1 MKVDASKLKKS
12 SSELT
17 PECRLLIDQLTKCRC
32 KGDLSRFLETINV
45 WTYGK
50 CELYHWT
57 HILDR
62 FDKILEEGARQVDD
76 NEFMLYC
83 DLKFSQEDVRLLL
96 LVLNF
101 TTLLIEHSFS
111 RHLYNSV
118 EHLTQLLSS
127 QNMDIVLAVLNLL
140 YMFSKRSNFIPR
152 LSLEKKDMLL
162 TKLYNIAERWGDPN
176 YGLALI
182 DCCIRKPKLEFLYQ
196 LSIEYSDENGQVVLL
211 EIPDMVNTCKGL
223 PISEVVKAICGHMK
237 NPSEAVKMRIAHR
250 IRLVSGFKDQ
260 KLRLQFV
267 QARLQAISVLI
278 YSNALQDNVEKI
290 LYSGFG
296 EELCELIDKEDV
308 YLVEIRA
315 AVLRTL
321 TSMLHF
327 DRNPNVPRPGS
338 RLSKIIQYTGAER
351 QGGILPLLVRDCI
364 TSLTHE
370 GICEKY
376 PLVLATSL
384 FSLLYHLA
392 SYEAGGHALVKSGM
406 MKSLLQVINWPGVD
420 LEHITFVTRAVRVID
435 LITNIDISKFHQ
447 SNGLNIFI
455 DRMEKEINC
464 CRDALVNLEGKTDS
478 VDNIEQMTNDIFSE
492 QGNGDNA
499 QPETF
504 EDNTVCMRRS
514 ELQGGSRIDNRI
526 SSETFS
532 AQLSVNEL
540 DGKKLACVTQRAA
553 LLKSMLNFLKKSI
566 QDHAHFNG
574 MRNIM
579 ESSLPKSLQHIISNA
594 EYYGPSL
601 FLLAT
606 DVVTVYVFNEPSLL
620 SSLQETGLT
629 NVILRSLLQKEV
641 PATREILGS
650 LPNIFS
656 ALCLN
661 ERGLMEFMS
670 YDPFDKF
677 LRVLLSPDYLVAMRR
692 RRSSDPLGDTST
704 NLGNAMDDLMKH
716 HPYLRTDAIEA
727 IVRLL
732 HELVRFG
739 SDSKYICWRAHKDNS
754 SSVANTINPSNQQSA
769 NTDGTLEIRCNEN
782 DSSGEDDED
791 DDEMSSASQQQ
802 QRQNRA
808 TIEQQVQ
815 VRSNHEREAIPLI
828 DYILNVMKF
837 IDAIF
842 SNSSNGD
849 HCREFVV
856 HGGLQPLLRLLSL
869 ANLPIDSPVST
880 TAQAVANVCKSI
892 LNLAHETT
900 VIDIALEELSK
911 IIDNLKPLILNFNFP
926 GGSILLHELI
936 ACPKLDDG
944 FSTADYTP
952 LLHNMS
958 SVHGYVV
965 LLVHLCRNA
974 SSDMRVTL
982 LSRWGKNSGTG
993 LQLLQSLVR
1002 LYISLVW
1009 ESTILL
1015 SLCSDE
1021 MSESGLYEASLT
1033 EQTSDAE
1040 KEESTPKM
1048 EKLSSIK
1055 SKMKADDQ
1063 LRYIKS
1069 LLAASSRLGRALAE
1083 LFGTLVKLS
1092 VGTPQA
1098 RQRRSNDY
1106 SATSTNNKIPTADA
1120 KEIARVLS
1128 SILVN
1133 GFSHEDNVSKP
1144 APKLKLTFLICSVGF
1159 TGPMLFDDKR
1169 SCFHLM
1175 ISQFCEE
1182 NGLRAFFDMFYWAL
1196 SLDNNPNSFGFAHCL
1211 ELGNILQNAP
1221 SDTNEYPVGTGEFI
1235 DAWLQLLEKMVN
1247 PRGILDSPY
1256 TLSAKG
1262 AHNSETIDFEPIFY
1276 LIQMHQLAMHVVRRI
1291 WKRKPILNYGV
1302 SITETIMAIL
1312 KHIIKSYNMICSR
1325 YKSRIDEIQN
1335 ADKLLEQRKKS
1346 TKSSDEAYLNASHF
1360 KVLTD
1365 MGFGQQHVLDALR
1378 STRSLEQATEFL
1390 LNHPEAT
1397 TTETQTIE
1405 SISMPQSQSSGAD
1418 MDIDVDSAST
1428 SGSNSNRTNVT
1439 KVNSK
1444 YKQYGSFRDVGLL
1457 PSDIFNQFCN
1467 EVFERVFAFMEYLP
1481 ETVNTGTQLL
1491 SALYRQNNQQNKRE
1505 FMMNLVK
1512 GVTEC
1517 MDEIINIIRNEKV
1530 TNTSQLENIFF
1541 GEISTKLLI
1550 RLKVSTILLDENY
1563 SDIRREFCA
1572 IVSQEKSMHVMVNL
1586 LYETEALLK
1595 EQTLV
1600 GVKPQAPQWLQNFIE
1615 FIDAIDNVCIILQRR
1630 ENMRAVCSDKW
1641 RWYDVSTGKWNS
1653 YTESNNNLIK
1663 NAFALGEKSQAINIG
1678 RQRYTVNFNCM
1689 TQVSEASGS
1698 HRPVLPDL
1706 KISEAICSL
1715 KNGNANTKTESIL
1728 TRCIRSKNGG
1738 EGVIYKDELVC
1749 LRSLTNLSYCKKD
1762 SEPEK
1767 SVDHTNETDLQP
1779 TSVASLEEGQRKI
1792 KLKNTAKISS
1802 KKGPA
1807 GFSKH
1812 SKKIILHEELVGLS
1826 RENCTDIIACLVH
1839 LLRPELMVDFE
1850 TKLSIMKLCARLTKD
1865 YENAKAFV
1873 KNGGVSLLLKMR
1885 QTCGMMGF
1893 PTYAIVI
1900 IRHVLEAPSVL
1911 QEAIERIL
1919 VARSSATVPVGH
1931 RDLVYLFTQVSSAV
1945 ARHPTIFLTAAKQS
1959 LQADNAMSS
1968 NFPMDESRFLVKS
1981 QTHNKSID
1989 TFPSTFPKPNEE
2001 SSEETV
2007 KELLRAIVQ
2016 PCIHYGGVSTTE
2028 DQDDCMTK
2036 MQESP
2041 SVQLDKSQ
2049 LKPSSSKKCTDSVD
2063 INPCCCSWHIP
2074 STSHTHQKPILPRS
2088 TLLKILADAVRSYQ
2102 SLVPKIIV
2110 EYTYTPTDSPLIT
2123 KSQSCVSFILDNFLP
2138 ITKRQQDPE
2147 VSMMSRVL
2155 LSSLSDCASQPPVQ
2169 SKLVEE
2175 VHEAIVRTLTEP
2187 NYTEKHI
2194 RLQVLIGLIPIMIES
2209 PMLSNK
2215 VHLQRNNMY
2224 RILLRH
2230 GVMTDLAKL
2239 AQYKDLSNSNTLTT
2253 FHSTLRPME
2262 ILLRLTI
2269 TPGTLSSRRIFF
2281 GTPPNGGNAVVNR
2294 RLYPRL
2300 TSRTANDSSG
2310 SVGSEHVLRD
2320 IIRNVLSDRRQAFD
2334 FILNGEDI
2342 FLDSEDPTNSMATGH
2357 DETEDSDRESHL
2369 LTSTN
2374 LRPQINFDQLWDDLL
2389 QNGNVAFLGRSS
2401 DSNNGPSD
2409 GNRMDTRINRSDAN
2423 QVGNTEG
2430 GVSGGSDGASTSS
2443 ELVAAVVDNST
2454 SLLGEV
2460 STSESESDSNASTE
2474 NERNDEDEDEDDDE
2488 DGNEEDVEDH
2498 SETDADEETRQFIEV
2513 FDHIYEPE
2521 SSETASNDADD
2532 EASEV
2537 SGRSGEQAVNGS
2549 DADDETS
2556 EVSGRSGEQVVNVSN
2571 ILNVENRILN
2581 SLESREPRV
2590 GRQNDILLSEP
2601 VSRGSGQLSAGA
2613 PNNLVTPSFA
2623 ENNVTNREESS
2634 VRTNP
2639 SSVWVAPRLG
2649 SIRGD
2654 TNYTMNTELRSIS
2667 TTNQERNQTN
2677 TTVYVGSVN
2686 NVNQTTSIGGFIQ
2699 RRESTRRLI
2708 LLDQQYCTL
2717 MPSFNNPTEEGQL
2730 DIFNQDSLHW
2740 WLEEAKHLDLESQTD
2755 ACLYV
2760 AHLLIPFLIRS
2771 FKDAQRAK
2779 TTEQPVSTTTY
2790 NSPNRRSAIP
2800 VFIQQ
2805 STNSSSGPSNTSSAN
2820 ETTTERNEN
2829 TALSTDVPDIQDQH
2843 DQISNDDVGELEY
2856 SSEEENPTILVTN
2869 EDENIQDVE
2878 DDFEGRQDEGNA
2890 NLNPT
2895 VLSEDVNSAFDTQL
2909 GDEMPS
2915 ELDQQTSENMD
2926 NLVSQ
2931 ASELFSAIES
2941 VDISSDNIV
2950 LEDIEDVAVSNR
2962 EVDVPSIEEQSTDDP
2977 STATSSIAPPSAMNA
2992 EVRAALGDLQ
3002 VPEGVDPSFLAAL
3015 PAEMREEVIN
3025 EHLRMQRIRQRAQQN
3040 AIQVAHDSLIEVNP
3054 EFLAALPPNIQTEVL
3069 MQQRI
3074 EQQRQAASTA
3084 NPDDPVDTA
3093 AFFQNLPESLRQ
3105 AILTDME
3112 ESQIA
3117 SLPPDL
3123 AAEAQYLRRD
3133 WESRNGPNVD
3143 TPHVLRRFPSSLQNL
3158 TDDSRWHSNSIWYEA
3173 HGAQQAQHHQH
3184 TTIVHQHQQQIHGK
3198 PIALLFMEDDNNM
3211 LDPDCLATILLFLF
3225 TEDTKINYTRFH
3237 RVIRN
3242 LCYHASTRSWII
3254 NALISIIQKTS
3265 EEKAP
3270 DSELSIVKP
3279 HWLNLR
3285 VDAAFGYKSNVFIIN
3300 EIQQKSIDHNS
3311 ASSYNISINPQ
3322 AAQMVVKNCLD
3333 LLFVLARHFPR
3344 SFVPF
3349 KHDQKKKPE
3358 PATESNENCR
3368 NASGSSGISSG
3379 NITEADRDVPIIE
3392 SNMQRNCFSNV
3403 GKPAQKTSD
3412 IKLDE
3417 GPSTSKAAAIRGQK
3431 NSSTGAKSK
3440 HGKKISYNT
3449 NSKQFWDVL
3458 LKIDLHTPQ
3467 RLMNMQDFP
3476 LISYP
3481 RWEWEEPNQDFQSF
3495 NDTPFSKLLE
3505 MLPYKVICRSPQLTD
3520 MLVKLLASLSSELP
3534 KESDLEENKLSHKTF
3549 EVDESYN
3556 GIVTNVESKPK
3567 EESPTST
3574 EAKQY
3579 CVGYRVKNKLYSKNF
3594 SQLQLVTE
3602 VLTHQCGTVDG
3613 LDNISKLIV
3622 NLSQCSQ
3629 ASNAMFMEYLCSA
3642 VFGLAKEVRLA
3653 IQNLLDE
3660 IRSYK
3665 VHNKLEKDTKC
3676 DATHSKVVLE
3686 GVMQNRF
3693 TSENVIISAPS
3704 KFKPSCELQLP
3715 SIKKLLSPSS
3725 AQLYFLK
3732 TLKIFIQVRE
3742 IFYSEDS
3749 IVMDCTNKMPTLS
3762 QIISLQDLW
3771 NTLSECLIALEE
3783 SKDEYAVLVLQPTV
3797 EAFFLIHA
3805 TNKKNENKT
3814 GSNSESQGPILD
3826 AIDETNVNTRPAT
3839 LSVNSSDNSDTT
3851 EIQSESADPIRKWSM
3866 RANPPEVQQKLDKEN
3881 FLLFAEKH
3889 RTVLNQILRQ
3899 SPIHLSDG
3907 PFAVLVDHTRIL
3919 DFDVKRKYFQTELE
3933 RIDEGVRREENTV
3946 SVRRVTVFEDS
3957 FRVLY
3962 RLGPEEWKNRFY
3974 IVFEDEEGQDAGG
3987 LLREWYVII
3996 SREIFNPMY
4005 ALFCV
4010 SPGDR
4015 VTYMINPSSH
4025 ANPNHLSYFKF
4036 VGRVIAKAI
4045 HDNKLLECYF
4055 TRSFYK
4061 HILGKQVK
4069 YTDME
4074 SQDYEFY
4081 KGLDYLMKN
4090 DISTLG
4096 YELTFSTE
4104 IQEFGVTQVR
4114 DLIPNGRNIAVN
4126 EENKFD
4132 YVQLVCQLKMSG
4144 SIRQQLDAFLEGFY
4158 DIIPKHLI
4166 SIFNE
4171 QELELLI
4178 SGLPDIDIEDLRANT
4193 EYHKYTSKSLQIQ
4206 WFWRALRSFDQA
4218 DRAKFLQFVTG
4229 TSKVPL
4235 QGFGSL
4241 EGMNGIQRF
4250 QIHRDDRSTDRLP
4263 CAHTCFNQLDLPMY
4277 KSYEKLRSSLLKAI
4291 HECSEGFGF
4300 A

>member
-1 MKVDASKLKKS
+1 MKVDTSKLKKS

-17 PECRLLIDQLTKCRC
+17 TECRLLIDQLTKCRS
-32 KGDLSRFLETINV
+32 KSDLSRFLETINV

-83 DLKFSQEDVRLLL
+83 DLKFSPEDARLLL

-211 EIPDMVNTCKGL
+211 EIPDMVDTCKGL

-250 IRLVSGFKDQ
+250 IRLVSGFRDQ

-278 YSNALQDNVEKI
+278 YSNALQDNVERI

-464 CRDALVNLEGKTDS
+464 CRDSLASTENKGELKDNMEQITSDVTPDQVNA
-478 VDNIEQMTNDIFSE
+478 DITL
-492 QGNGDNA
+492 
-499 QPETF
+499 PETF
-504 EDNTVCMRRS
+504 EDSTAGLRS
-514 ELQGGSRIDNRI
+514 EMRVSRSFNRI
-526 SSETFS
+526 SHEKSE
-532 AQLSVNEL
+532 QE
-540 DGKKLACVTQRAA
+540 GKKLACVTQRAA

-579 ESSLPKSLQHIISNA
+579 ESSLPKSLQHIIANA

-629 NVILRSLLQKEV
+629 NVILRSLLQKDV

-661 ERGLMEFMS
+661 ERGLMEFMT

-677 LRVLLSPDYLVAMRR
+677 LKVLLSPDYLVAMRR

-732 HELVRFG
+732 HELARFG
-739 SDSKYICWRAHKDNS
+739 SDSNYICWRAHKDNS
-754 SSVANTINPSNQQSA
+754 NSVANTINSSSTHSS
-769 NTDGTLEIRCNEN
+769 NTDTSIELRCNEN

-802 QRQNRA
+802 QRQNRPS
-808 TIEQQVQ
+808 EQQVP

-849 HCREFVV
+849 HCREFVM
-856 HGGLQPLLRLLSL
+856 HGGLLPLLRLLSL
-869 ANLPIDSPVST
+869 PNLPIDSPVST

-892 LNLAHETT
+892 LNLAHDTS

-911 IIDNLKPLILNFNFP
+911 IMDNLKPLVLNFNFP

-936 ACPKLDDG
+936 GCPKLDDG

-974 SSDMRVTL
+974 SSDMRLTL
-982 LSRWGKNSGTG
+982 LSRWGANTDSG

-1021 MSESGLYEASLT
+1021 ITDTGLYEASFT
-1033 EQTSDAE
+1033 EQNLDSE
-1040 KEESTPKM
+1040 KEESSTPKI
-1048 EKLSSIK
+1048 EKWSFIK

-1069 LLAASSRLGRALAE
+1069 LLGASSRLGRALAE

-1106 SATSTNNKIPTADA
+1106 SANSTANKIPTADA

-1133 GFSHEDNVSKP
+1133 GFCHEDNASKP
-1144 APKLKLTFLICSVGF
+1144 PPKLKLTFLICSVGF

-1182 NGLRAFFDMFYWAL
+1182 NGLKAFFDMFYWAL
-1196 SLDNNPNSFGFAHCL
+1196 SLDNSSNTFRFENCL
-1211 ELGNILQNAP
+1211 ESENILKNDP

-1235 DAWLQLLEKMVN
+1235 DAWLQLLEKMIN
-1247 PRGILDSPY
+1247 PRGILDSLY
-1256 TLSAKG
+1256 TISAKSSSQS
-1262 AHNSETIDFEPIFY
+1262 SETIDFEPIFY
-1276 LIQMHQLAMHVVRRI
+1276 LIKMHQLAMHVIRRI
-1291 WKRKPILNYGV
+1291 WKRKPIPNYGV

-1312 KHIIKSYNMICSR
+1312 KHIIKSYNMICNR
-1325 YKSRIDEIQN
+1325 YKARLDEIQN
-1335 ADKLLEQRKKS
+1335 ADKLLEQRKKTS
-1346 TKSSDEAYLNASHF
+1346 KTSDEGYLNANHF

-1397 TTETQTIE
+1397 TTEAQTFE
-1405 SISMPQSQSSGAD
+1405 GFPTPQSQSTGNH
-1418 MDIDVDSAST
+1418 MDVDFDAAST
-1428 SGSNSNRTNVT
+1428 SASASDKTSE
-1439 KVNSK
+1439 SK
-1444 YKQYGSFRDVGLL
+1444 ETSKSKQCISFQDVQLL
-1457 PSDIFNQFCN
+1457 PNEVFVKFCN

-1481 ETVNTGTQLL
+1481 ETVNTGTELL
-1491 SALYRQNNQQNKRE
+1491 TALYRQNNTQNKRE

-1512 GVTEC
+1512 SVTDC
-1517 MDEIINIIRNEKV
+1517 MDQIINIIKSEKV
-1530 TNTSQLENIFF
+1530 TNTSQLENIFC

-1563 SDIRREFCA
+1563 SDIRKEFCT
-1572 IVSQEKSMHVMVNL
+1572 IVSQEKSMSVMVNL
-1586 LYETEALLK
+1586 LYETEALMK
-1595 EQTLV
+1595 DQTLI
-1600 GVKPQAPQWLQNFIE
+1600 GVKPQSPQWLQNFIE

-1653 YTESNNNLIK
+1653 YTETNNNLIK
-1663 NAFALGEKSQAINIG
+1663 NAFAMGEKSQVISIG
-1678 RQRYTVNFNCM
+1678 RQRYTVNLNCM

-1715 KNGNANTKTESIL
+1715 KNGNANSKTESIL
-1728 TRCIRSKNGG
+1728 TRTIRTKPGG
-1738 EGVIYKDELVC
+1738 DGVIYKDEIVC
-1749 LRSLTNLSYCKKD
+1749 LRSLANLAIGKKD
-1762 SEPEK
+1762 SESE
-1767 SVDHTNETDLQP
+1767 
-1779 TSVASLEEGQRKI
+1779 
-1792 KLKNTAKISS
+1792 KNTDISNES
-1802 KKGPA
+1802 ETPQTFTALSEERVSFGQKKTKVKNTTKFA
-1807 GFSKH
+1807 LKKH

-1826 RENCTDIIACLVH
+1826 RENCIDIIACLVH
-1839 LLRPELMVDFE
+1839 LLRPEFMVDFE
-1850 TKLSIMKLCARLTKD
+1850 TKLSIMKICARLTKD
-1865 YENAKAFV
+1865 YENAKAFF
-1873 KNGGVSLLLKMR
+1873 KNGGLTLLLKMR
-1885 QTCGMMGF
+1885 QNCSMMGF

-1900 IRHVLEAPSVL
+1900 IRHILEAPSVL
-1911 QEAIERIL
+1911 QESIERIL
-1919 VARSSATVPVGH
+1919 TMRSSPTVPVGH
-1931 RDLVYLFTQVSSAV
+1931 RDLVYLLTQVSSAV
-1945 ARHPTIFLTAAKQS
+1945 ARHPSIFLMAAKQS

-1968 NFPMDESRFLVKS
+1968 NFPVDDSRFLVKS
-1981 QTHNKSID
+1981 QMLNKTSD
-1989 TFPSTFPKPNEE
+1989 TIANSGALRNDDA
-2001 SSEETV
+2001 SVETV
-2007 KELLRAIVQ
+2007 KELLGAIVQ
-2016 PCIHYGGVSTTE
+2016 PCIHYGGVPPTDLKNDTMACTE
-2028 DQDDCMTK
+2028 DSTMY
-2036 MQESP
+2036 
-2041 SVQLDKSQ
+2041 QLDKSQ
-2049 LKPSSSKKCTDSVD
+2049 PRPSSTKKHTENVE

-2074 STSHTHQKPILPRS
+2074 STSHMHQKPILPRS
-2088 TLLKILADAVRSYQ
+2088 TLLKIIADAVRSYQ
-2102 SLVPKIIV
+2102 CFVPKIIM
-2110 EYTYTPTDSPLIT
+2110 EHIYTPVDSPLINKPQT
-2123 KSQSCVSFILDNFLP
+2123 CISFILDHFLP

-2147 VSMMSRVL
+2147 VSMMVRVL
-2155 LSSLSDCASQPPVQ
+2155 LSSLSDCVSQPSVQ

-2175 VHEAIVRTLTEP
+2175 LHEAIVRTLTEP
-2187 NYTEKHI
+2187 NYTEKHV
-2194 RLQVLIGLIPIMIES
+2194 RLQVLIGLIPLMIES
-2209 PMLSNK
+2209 PMISNK

-2224 RILLRH
+2224 RILLRQ
-2230 GVMTDLAKL
+2230 GIMTDLTKL
-2239 AQYKDLSNSNTLTT
+2239 AQYKDLSNSNTLATI
-2253 FHSTLRPME
+2253 HSTLRPME

-2281 GTPPNGGNAVVNR
+2281 GTPPNGNNAVVSR
-2294 RLYPRL
+2294 RYYPRL
-2300 TSRTANDSSG
+2300 TTRNANEGSG

-2342 FLDSEDPTNSMATGH
+2342 FLDSEDPINSTATGH
-2357 DETEDSDRESHL
+2357 DDSEDNEREPHL
-2369 LTSTN
+2369 LTSN
-2374 LRPQINFDQLWDDLL
+2374 SLRPQINFDQLWDDLL

-2409 GNRMDTRINRSDAN
+2409 SNRMDTRSNRSDGN
-2423 QVGNTEG
+2423 QVGNTENG
-2430 GVSGGSDGASTSS
+2430 GNGGSDGASTTS
-2443 ELVAAVVDNST
+2443 ELVAAVVDNAT
-2454 SLLGEV
+2454 SLLGDV

-2474 NERNDEDEDEDDDE
+2474 NDRNDEDEDEDDDE
-2488 DGNEEDVEDH
+2488 VGNEEDVEDQ

-2521 SSETASNDADD
+2521 SSETASNDGDD

-2537 SGRSGEQAVNGS
+2537 SGRSGEQVVNES

-2556 EVSGRSGEQVVNVSN
+2556 EVSGRSCEQVGNTISN
-2571 ILNVENRILN
+2571 ISTDNRII
-2581 SLESREPRV
+2581 SSQEGGESGEN
-2590 GRQNDILLSEP
+2590 QNNMLLLSEP
-2601 VSRGSGQLSAGA
+2601 VSRGSVQQSSNTAT
-2613 PNNLVTPSFA
+2613 NLAAPSFA
-2623 ENNVTNREESS
+2623 ENNVTNTEESS
-2634 VRTNP
+2634 IRTNP
-2639 SSVWVAPRLG
+2639 SSVWVAPRMI
-2649 SIRGD
+2649 STRGD
-2654 TNYTMNTELRSIS
+2654 LSYTSNNTDTGI
-2667 TTNQERNQTN
+2667 TPGNNQDRNQNSTA
-2677 TTVYVGSVN
+2677 VYGSPAI
-2686 NVNQTTSIGGFIQ
+2686 NQTTSISSFIQ

-2760 AHLLIPFLIRS
+2760 AHLLIPFLIRAFRDS
-2771 FKDAQRAK
+2771 QKAK
-2779 TTEQPVSTTTY
+2779 TAEQPASTNNY
-2790 NSPNRRSAIP
+2790 SSSSRRSAIP

-2805 STNSSSGPSNTSSAN
+2805 STNLNNGPVNNSSP
-2820 ETTTERNEN
+2820 TENIAQVNEN
-2829 TALSTDVPDIQDQH
+2829 IAVTDEIPDQQ
-2843 DQISNDDVGELEY
+2843 DQISSEDVREVEY
-2856 SSEEENPTILVTN
+2856 SSEEETPTILVTN
-2869 EDENIQDVE
+2869 EEETRQDVE
-2878 DDFEGRQDEGNA
+2878 DEFEDEQDESNS
-2890 NLNPT
+2890 NLNT
-2895 VLSEDVNSAFDTQL
+2895 TSLTEEEGNSAFDIQIA
-2909 GDEMPS
+2909 DNEMQTGLEQS
-2915 ELDQQTSENMD
+2915 TSEDMD
-2926 NLVSQ
+2926 NFVTQ
-2931 ASELFSAIES
+2931 AADLFSANES
-2941 VDISSDNIV
+2941 VDITADNIV
-2950 LEDIEDVAVSNR
+2950 LDDIEIVANSTPDQVALSNEEHQSDDVSN
-2962 EVDVPSIEEQSTDDP
+2962 I
-2977 STATSSIAPPSAMNA
+2977 TSDTTTPSAMNA

-3025 EHLRMQRIRQRAQQN
+3025 EHLRMQRLRQRAQQN

-3074 EQQRQAASTA
+3074 EQQRQAASA
-3084 NPDDPVDTA
+3084 GNPEDPVDTA

-3112 ESQIA
+3112 ESQIS

-3133 WESRNGPNVD
+3133 WESRNGSNVD

-3173 HGAQQAQHHQH
+3173 HGTQQSQHHQH
-3184 TTIVHQHQQQIHGK
+3184 TTIVHQHQHQMHGK
-3198 PIALLFMEDDNNM
+3198 PVALLLMEDDNNM
-3211 LDPDCLATILLFLF
+3211 LDPDCLATLLLFLF
-3225 TEDTKINYTRFH
+3225 TEDTKVNYTRFH
-3237 RVIRN
+3237 RVMRN
-3242 LCYHASTRSWII
+3242 LCYHAPTRTWII
-3254 NALISIIQKTS
+3254 NALMSIIQKTN
-3265 EEKAP
+3265 EEKP
-3270 DSELSIVKP
+3270 KDSDQSIIKP
-3279 HWLNLR
+3279 HWLKLR

-3300 EIQQKSIDHNS
+3300 DMTHKNS
-3311 ASSYNISINPQ
+3311 VSNSNTGYSISINPQ

-3349 KHDQKKKPE
+3349 KNDQRKKPDT
-3358 PATESNENCR
+3358 PTESNENVK
-3368 NASGSSGISSG
+3368 NSSDPNSINSANVTDTGK
-3379 NITEADRDVPIIE
+3379 EMPIMVE
-3392 SNMQRNCFSNV
+3392 NMQRTNLPASN
-3403 GKPAQKTSD
+3403 KSSQKCSYL
-3412 IKLDE
+3412 KLDE
-3417 GPSTSKAAAIRGQK
+3417 GPSTSKAAANRGQK
-3431 NSSTGAKSK
+3431 SSTVSTKNK
-3440 HGKKISYNT
+3440 HYNKKIAYNT
-3449 NSKQFWDVL
+3449 NGKQFWDVL

-3467 RLMNMQDFP
+3467 RQQHMQDFP
-3476 LISYP
+3476 ITSYP
-3481 RWEWEEPNQDFQSF
+3481 YWEWEELNTDFQSF

-3520 MLVKLLASLSSELP
+3520 MLVKLLASLSGELP
-3534 KESDLEENKLSHKTF
+3534 KENDLEESKLSNKASDI
-3549 EVDESYN
+3549 DENDHSN
-3556 GIVTNVESKPK
+3556 ITNSEIKQKEEPIANVETKSY
-3567 EESPTST
+3567 S
-3574 EAKQY
+3574 A
-3579 CVGYRVKNKLYSKNF
+3579 CYRVRSKLYSKNF
-3594 SQLQLVTE
+3594 AQLQLITE

-3613 LDNISKLIV
+3613 LENISKLIV
-3622 NLSQCSQ
+3622 NLSQCSH
-3629 ASNAMFMEYLCSA
+3629 ASNAIFLEYLSSA

-3665 VHNKLEKDTKC
+3665 VHNKIDNETKSS
-3676 DATHSKVVLE
+3676 TGSQNKFVLE
-3686 GVMQNRF
+3686 GVMQDRF
-3693 TSENVIISAPS
+3693 TSEHVIISAPS
-3704 KFKPSCELQLP
+3704 NFKPSCELQLP

-3742 IFYSEDS
+3742 IFYSEESLAADA
-3749 IVMDCTNKMPTLS
+3749 TNKKPTLS
-3762 QIISLQDLW
+3762 QIIFLQDLW
-3771 NTLSECLIALEE
+3771 NTLSECLVALEE

-3805 TNKKNENKT
+3805 TNKKNGNKT
-3814 GSNSESQGPILD
+3814 GSNIQDPGSTLD
-3826 AIDETNVNTRPAT
+3826 AIEETSVNTT
-3839 LSVNSSDNSDTT
+3839 ETDLSASNT
-3851 EIQSESADPIRKWSM
+3851 ENM
-3866 RANPPEVQQKLDKEN
+3866 
-3881 FLLFAEKH
+3881 
-3889 RTVLNQILRQ
+3889 
-3899 SPIHLSDG
+3899 
-3907 PFAVLVDHTRIL
+3907 
-3919 DFDVKRKYFQTELE
+3919 
-3933 RIDEGVRREENTV
+3933 
-3946 SVRRVTVFEDS
+3946 
-3957 FRVLY
+3957 
-3962 RLGPEEWKNRFY
+3962 
-3974 IVFEDEEGQDAGG
+3974 DEEGQDAGG

-4036 VGRVIAKAI
+4036 VGRVIAKAV

-4069 YTDME
+4069 HTDME

-4096 YELTFSTE
+4096 CELTFSTE

-4114 DLIPNGRNIAVN
+4114 DLIPNGRNIVVT
-4126 EENKFD
+4126 EENKFE

>member
-1 MKVDASKLKKS
+1 MKVDTSKLKKS

-17 PECRLLIDQLTKCRC
+17 PECRLLIDQLSKCRS
-32 KGDLSRFLETINV
+32 KVDLSRFLETINV

-83 DLKFSQEDVRLLL
+83 DLKFSKEDVRLLL

-250 IRLVSGFKDQ
+250 IRLVSGFKHQ

-278 YSNALQDNVEKI
+278 YSNALQDNVERI

-406 MKSLLQVINWPGVD
+406 MKSLLEVINWPGVD

-464 CRDALVNLEGKTDS
+464 CRDALANLERNDDS
-478 VDNIEQMTNDIFSE
+478 VDSMEQMTNDVVTE

-499 QPETF
+499 QAETF
-504 EDNTVCMRRS
+504 EDNAACMRRS
-514 ELQGGSRIDNRI
+514 ELQRGPKTYNRTTN
-526 SSETFS
+526 EKS
-532 AQLSVNEL
+532 ASQSSVNDQ

-677 LRVLLSPDYLVAMRR
+677 LRVLLSPDYLIAMRR

-739 SDSKYICWRAHKDNS
+739 SDSNYICWRAHKDNS
-754 SSVANTINPSNQQSA
+754 NSVANTFNPNTQQST
-769 NTDGTLEIRCNEN
+769 NTESTLEIRCNEN

-791 DDEMSSASQQQ
+791 DDEMSSASQQ
-802 QRQNRA
+802 RQNRA
-808 TIEQQVQ
+808 AIEQVQ
-815 VRSNHEREAIPLI
+815 VRSNQEREAIPLI

-849 HCREFVV
+849 HCREFVM

-869 ANLPIDSPVST
+869 PNLPIDSPVST

-926 GGSILLHELI
+926 GGSILLQELI

-944 FSTADYTP
+944 FSTAEYTP

-974 SSDMRVTL
+974 SSDMRLTL
-982 LSRWGKNSGTG
+982 LSRWGTNSGTG

-1021 MSESGLYEASLT
+1021 ISESGLYETPLT
-1033 EQTSDAE
+1033 EQAVDAE
-1040 KEESTPKM
+1040 IEDSTPKM

-1055 SKMKADDQ
+1055 SKIKADDQ

-1106 SATSTNNKIPTADA
+1106 SASNANKIPTADA

-1182 NGLRAFFDMFYWAL
+1182 NGLKAFFDMFYWAL
-1196 SLDNNPNSFGFAHCL
+1196 SLDNSPNTFGFDQCL
-1211 ELGNILQNAP
+1211 KLENILQNVA

-1262 AHNSETIDFEPIFY
+1262 GPTTESIDFEPIFY
-1276 LIQMHQLAMHVVRRI
+1276 LIHMHHLAMHVVRRI
-1291 WKRKPILNYGV
+1291 WKRKPIPNYGV

-1312 KHIIKSYNMICSR
+1312 KHIIKSHNTICSR
-1325 YKSRIDEIQN
+1325 YKARLDEIQN
-1335 ADKLLEQRKKS
+1335 AEKLVEQRKKS
-1346 TKSSDEAYLNASHF
+1346 TKSTDEAYLNANYF

-1397 TTETQTIE
+1397 NTDIQTNE
-1405 SISMPQSQSSGAD
+1405 STSVPQSQSPSND
-1418 MDIDVDSAST
+1418 MDVDVETAST
-1428 SGSNSNRTNVT
+1428 STSNSNRTSETN
-1439 KVNSK
+1439 VNSK
-1444 YKQYGSFRDVGLL
+1444 YKQCGIVHDVELL
-1457 PSDIFNQFCN
+1457 PIDIFNQFCN

-1481 ETVNTGTQLL
+1481 ESVNTGTELL
-1491 SALYRQNNQQNKRE
+1491 SVLYRQNNQQNKRE
-1505 FMMNLVK
+1505 FMMNLVR

-1517 MDEIINIIRNEKV
+1517 MDQIIDIIKAEKI
-1530 TNTSQLENIFF
+1530 TNPSQLENIFF
-1541 GEISTKLLI
+1541 GETSTKLLI

-1563 SDIRREFCA
+1563 SDIRKEFCA
-1572 IVSQEKSMHVMVNL
+1572 IVSQEKSMHTMVNL

-1595 EQTLV
+1595 EQTLI
-1600 GVKPQAPQWLQNFIE
+1600 GVKPQAPLWLQNFIE
-1615 FIDAIDNVCIILQRR
+1615 FVDAIDNVCIILQRR

-1663 NAFALGEKSQAINIG
+1663 NAFAMGEKSQVINIG

-1706 KISEAICSL
+1706 KISEALCL
-1715 KNGNANTKTESIL
+1715 LNHGRNGNTNTKTESIL
-1728 TRCIRSKNGG
+1728 TRSIRTKPGG
-1738 EGVIYKDELVC
+1738 EGIIFKDELVC
-1749 LRSLTNLSYCKKD
+1749 LRSLTSLSFGKKD
-1762 SEPEK
+1762 SEAEK
-1767 SVDHTNETDLQP
+1767 NVDVTNETDSQQVGAPL
-1779 TSVASLEEGQRKI
+1779 SEEGVPLGEKKI
-1792 KLKNTAKISS
+1792 KLKNTTKLSS
-1802 KKGPA
+1802 KKSLA

-1812 SKKIILHEELVGLS
+1812 SKKIILHEELVGLA
-1826 RENCTDIIACLVH
+1826 RENCIDIVACLVH
-1839 LLRPELMVDFE
+1839 LLRPELLVDFE

-1865 YENAKAFV
+1865 YENAKAFY
-1873 KNGGVSLLLKMR
+1873 KNGGISLLLKMR
-1885 QTCGMMGF
+1885 QTCGTMGF

-1919 VARSSATVPVGH
+1919 TARSSSTVPVGH

-1945 ARHPTIFLTAAKQS
+1945 ARHPTVFLMAAKQS

-1968 NFPMDESRFLVKS
+1968 NFPVDDSRFLVKA
-1981 QTHNKSID
+1981 QANKASD
-1989 TFPSTFPKPNEE
+1989 TASNTFSKTDDA
-2001 SSEETV
+2001 SEETV

-2016 PCIHYGGVSTTE
+2016 PCIHYGGVPVTA
-2028 DQDDCMTK
+2028 DIDDGLARME
-2036 MQESP
+2036 ESP
-2041 SVQLDKSQ
+2041 PEQLDKSQ
-2049 LKPSSSKKCTDSVD
+2049 LKASSSKKCTENVD

-2102 SLVPKIIV
+2102 CLVPKLIMD
-2110 EYTYTPTDSPLIT
+2110 YTYTPTDSPLIT
-2123 KSQSCVSFILDNFLP
+2123 KPQSCISFILDHFLP

-2155 LSSLSDCASQPPVQ
+2155 LSSLSDCVSQQTVQ

-2175 VHEAIVRTLTEP
+2175 VHEALVRTLTEP
-2187 NYTEKHI
+2187 NYTEEHV

-2215 VHLQRNNMY
+2215 MHLQRNNMY
-2224 RILLRH
+2224 RILLRQ

-2253 FHSTLRPME
+2253 IHATLRPME

-2281 GTPPNGGNAVVNR
+2281 GTPPNGSNAVVNR

-2300 TSRTANDSSG
+2300 TSRSTNESSG

-2342 FLDSEDPTNSMATGH
+2342 FLDSEDPSNSMATGN
-2357 DETEDSDRESHL
+2357 DETEENERESHL

-2401 DSNNGPSD
+2401 DSNNGPGD
-2409 GNRMDTRINRSDAN
+2409 GSRMETRNNRSDAN
-2423 QVGNTEG
+2423 QANAEG

-2474 NERNDEDEDEDDDE
+2474 NERNDEDEDDDDDE

-2537 SGRSGEQAVNGS
+2537 SGRSGEQVVNGS

-2556 EVSGRSGEQVVNVSN
+2556 EVNGRSRDQVVNAGSN
-2571 ILNVENRILN
+2571 INVENRN
-2581 SLESREPRV
+2581 VREERTED
-2590 GRQNDILLSEP
+2590 RNDILLLSEP
-2601 VSRGSGQLSAGA
+2601 VSRGGGQSSDNTA
-2613 PNNLVTPSFA
+2613 NNLVTSSFA
-2623 ENNVTNREESS
+2623 ESNVTNREESS

-2639 SSVWVAPRLG
+2639 SSVWVTPRLG
-2649 SIRGD
+2649 STRGD
-2654 TNYTMNTELRSIS
+2654 VNYATNIDSGNTS
-2667 TTNQERNQTN
+2667 TTNQERNQN
-2677 TTVYVGSVN
+2677 TTVYVGSAN
-2686 NVNQTTSIGGFIQ
+2686 NVSQTTSIGNFIQ

-2760 AHLLIPFLIRS
+2760 AHLLIPFLLRV
-2771 FKDAQRAK
+2771 FKEGQK
-2779 TTEQPVSTTTY
+2779 TKSTEQPVSTTTF

-2805 STNSSSGPSNTSSAN
+2805 STSSNSGSTNISTN
-2820 ETTTERNEN
+2820 ETTSERNESI
-2829 TALSTDVPDIQDQH
+2829 ALSEDTQDHQDQ
-2843 DQISNDDVGELEY
+2843 ILNDDVGELEF
-2856 SSEEENPTILVTN
+2856 SSEEENPAILVTN

-2878 DDFEGRQDEGNA
+2878 DDFDDGLDVDEGNA
-2890 NLNPT
+2890 DLNVGFMREEINPI
-2895 VLSEDVNSAFDTQL
+2895 QL
-2909 GDEMPS
+2909 GNDMRADIEEPPS
-2915 ELDQQTSENMD
+2915 GDMD
-2926 NLVSQ
+2926 NVVSQ

-2941 VDISSDNIV
+2941 VDISSNNIV
-2950 LEDIEDVAVSNR
+2950 LEDIEEGAATVSNR
-2962 EVDVPSIEEQSTDDP
+2962 ELDVPSVEEQPTGEALNPTTD
-2977 STATSSIAPPSAMNA
+2977 TTPPPVMNA

-3074 EQQRQAASTA
+3074 EQQRQAASAA

-3133 WESRNGPNVD
+3133 WESRNGPSVD

-3173 HGAQQAQHHQH
+3173 HGNQQSQHHQH

-3242 LCYHASTRSWII
+3242 LCYHAPTRTWII
-3254 NALISIIQKTS
+3254 QALISIIQKTNQ
-3265 EEKAP
+3265 EKAS
-3270 DSELSIVKP
+3270 DSERSIVKP
-3279 HWLNLR
+3279 HWLKLR

-3300 EIQQKSIDHNS
+3300 ETQHMNLDH
-3311 ASSYNISINPQ
+3311 SSPCNYNININPQ

-3349 KHDQKKKPE
+3349 KHDQKKRCDS
-3358 PATESNENCR
+3358 AMESSDSSR
-3368 NASGSSGISSG
+3368 NSPSGLSAVNFS
-3379 NITEADRDVPIIE
+3379 EVERDVAN
-3392 SNMQRNCFSNV
+3392 STSNV
-3403 GKPAQKTSD
+3403 SKVTQKSSD
-3412 IKLDE
+3412 FRLDE
-3417 GPSTSKAAAIRGQK
+3417 GPSTSKAAASRGQK
-3431 NSSTGAKSK
+3431 SSSTGAKSK
-3440 HGKKISYNT
+3440 NAKKISYNT
-3449 NSKQFWDVL
+3449 NSKEFWDVL

-3467 RLMNMQDFP
+3467 RLTNMQDFP
-3476 LISYP
+3476 LISHP
-3481 RWEWEEPNQDFQSF
+3481 RWEWEEQNQDFQTF
-3495 NDTPFSKLLE
+3495 NDTPLSKLLE

-3520 MLVKLLASLSSELP
+3520 MLVKLLASLSAELP
-3534 KESDLEENKLSHKTF
+3534 KESDLEESKLINKVSDA
-3549 EVDESYN
+3549 DESFN
-3556 GIVTNVESKPK
+3556 SNEVKLK
-3567 EESPTST
+3567 EESTISS
-3574 EAKQY
+3574 EANQY
-3579 CVGYRVKNKLYSKNF
+3579 NAGYRIKNKLYSKNF

-3622 NLSQCSQ
+3622 NLSQCSH
-3629 ASNAMFMEYLCSA
+3629 ASNAIFLEYLSSA

-3665 VHNKLEKDTKC
+3665 VHNKLDKDAKC
-3676 DATHSKVVLE
+3676 GTAPQNKVVLE
-3686 GVMQNRF
+3686 GVMQDRF

-3704 KFKPSCELQLP
+3704 NFKPSCELQLP

-3742 IFYSEDS
+3742 IFYAEDS
-3749 IVMDCTNKMPTLS
+3749 SVMESTNKKPTLS

-3771 NTLSECLIALEE
+3771 NTLSECLVALEE

-3805 TNKKNENKT
+3805 TKKNESKV
-3814 GSNSESQGPILD
+3814 GSNLESQTSTLD
-3826 AIDETNVNTRPAT
+3826 AIDETNTSPAILTESSGDNTNVNETAA
-3839 LSVNSSDNSDTT
+3839 
-3851 EIQSESADPIRKWSM
+3851 SESSENLRKSVF
-3866 RANPPEVQQKLDKEN
+3866 RANPLEVQQRLDKEN

-4114 DLIPNGRNIAVN
+4114 DLIPNGRNIAVT

-4263 CAHTCFNQLDLPMY
+4263 CAHTW
-4277 KSYEKLRSSLLKAI
+4277 
-4291 HECSEGFGF
+4291 
-4300 A
+4300 

>member
-1 MKVDASKLKKS
+1 MKVDTSKMKKS

-17 PECRLLIDQLTKCRC
+17 PECRLLIDQLTKCRS
-32 KGDLSRFLETINV
+32 KSDISRFLETITV

-83 DLKFSQEDVRLLL
+83 DLKFSKEDVRLLL

-152 LSLEKKDMLL
+152 LSLEKKEMLL

-211 EIPDMVNTCKGL
+211 EIPDMVKTCKGL
-223 PISEVVKAICGHMK
+223 PIPEVIKAICGHMK

-250 IRLVSGFKDQ
+250 IRLVSGFRDK

-278 YSNALQDNVEKI
+278 YSNALQDNVDRI

-296 EELCELIDKEDV
+296 EELCELIDKEDI

-338 RLSKIIQYTGAER
+338 RLAKIIQYTGAER

-364 TSLTHE
+364 ISLTNE

-447 SNGLNIFI
+447 CNGLNIFI

-464 CRDALVNLEGKTDS
+464 CRDALANLEIK
-478 VDNIEQMTNDIFSE
+478 VDFIDDVEQISND

-499 QPETF
+499 QPEVL
-504 EDNTVCMRRS
+504 EDNEAYVRRS
-514 ELQGGSRIDNRI
+514 ELQRGTRKYSRVSNEKSASQ
-526 SSETFS
+526 SSITE
-532 AQLSVNEL
+532 Q

-670 YDPFDKF
+670 YDPFDRF
-677 LRVLLSPDYLVAMRR
+677 LRVLLSPDYLIAMRR

-732 HELVRFG
+732 NDLVRFG
-739 SDSKYICWRAHKDNS
+739 SDSKYVCWRAHKDNS
-754 SSVANTINPSNQQSA
+754 TSIANTINPNNQHTP
-769 NTDGTLEIRCNEN
+769 NTENTLELRCNEN

-802 QRQNRA
+802 QHRQNR

-815 VRSNHEREAIPLI
+815 IRLNHEREAIPLI

-849 HCREFVV
+849 HCREFVM
-856 HGGLQPLLRLLSL
+856 HGGLQPLLSLLSL
-869 ANLPIDSPVST
+869 PNLPIDSPVST

-911 IIDNLKPLILNFNFP
+911 ITNKLQPLISNFNFP
-926 GGSILLHELI
+926 GESILLRELM

-974 SSDMRVTL
+974 SSEMRLTL
-982 LSRWGKNSGTG
+982 LSRWGNNSGSG
-993 LQLLQSLVR
+993 IQLLQSLVR

-1021 MSESGLYEASLT
+1021 INETGLYET
-1033 EQTSDAE
+1033 IGEQTAGAE
-1040 KEESTPKM
+1040 KDDSTIK
-1048 EKLSSIK
+1048 KLSSIK
-1055 SKMKADDQ
+1055 FKIKADDQ

-1098 RQRRSNDY
+1098 RQRRNNDY
-1106 SATSTNNKIPTADA
+1106 SSNAANSKIPTADA

-1133 GFSHEDNVSKP
+1133 GFSHENNATKP

-1182 NGLRAFFDMFYWAL
+1182 NGLGAFFDMFYWAL
-1196 SLDNNPNSFGFAHCL
+1196 SLDNSTNTFGFENCL
-1211 ELGNILQNAP
+1211 LLNNILQNTS
-1221 SDTNEYPVGTGEFI
+1221 SDANEYPAGTGEFI

-1256 TLSAKG
+1256 ALATKG
-1262 AHNSETIDFEPIFY
+1262 SHGSDTIDFEPIFY

-1291 WKRKPILNYGV
+1291 WKRKPIPNYGV

-1312 KHIIKSYNMICSR
+1312 KHIIKSYSMICNR
-1325 YKSRIDEIQN
+1325 YKTRLDEIQN
-1335 ADKLLEQRKKS
+1335 ADKLLEQRKK
-1346 TKSSDEAYLNASHF
+1346 TEKSSDEGFLNANHF

-1365 MGFGQQHVLDALR
+1365 MGFGSQHVMDALR
-1378 STRSLEQATEFL
+1378 NTRSLEQATEFL

-1397 TTETQTIE
+1397 TTEAQNTQ
-1405 SISMPQSQSSGAD
+1405 SISNQLNSQHAGND
-1418 MDIDVDSAST
+1418 MEIDIDSAST
-1428 SGSNSNRTNVT
+1428 SGLNRTSVT
-1439 KVNSK
+1439 RGNLK
-1444 YKQYGSFRDVGLL
+1444 YKQHGGFHNVQLL
-1457 PSDIFNQFCN
+1457 PNEIFNQFCN
-1467 EVFERVFAFMEYLP
+1467 DVFERVFAFMEYLP
-1481 ETVNTGTQLL
+1481 ETVNTGTELL

-1505 FMMNLVK
+1505 FIVNLVN

-1517 MDEIINIIRNEKV
+1517 MEQIINIIKNEKI
-1530 TNTSQLENIFF
+1530 TNSSELENIFF

-1563 SDIRREFCA
+1563 SDIRKEFCA
-1572 IVSQEKSMHVMVNL
+1572 IVSQEKSMHIIVNL
-1586 LYETEALLK
+1586 LYETEALLN
-1595 EQTLV
+1595 EQTLI
-1600 GVKPQAPQWLQNFIE
+1600 GVKPQSPQWLQNFIE
-1615 FIDAIDNVCIILQRR
+1615 FIDAIDNVCVILQRR

-1653 YTESNNNLIK
+1653 YTESNNNLLK
-1663 NAFALGEKSQAINIG
+1663 NAFAMGEKSQVINIG
-1678 RQRYTVNFNCM
+1678 RQRYTVNFNYM

-1698 HRPVLPDL
+1698 HRSVLPDL

-1715 KNGNANTKTESIL
+1715 KNGNTNTKTDSIL
-1728 TRCIRSKNGG
+1728 TRSVQSKPGG
-1738 EGVIYKDELVC
+1738 EGVIYKDELIC
-1749 LRSLTNLSYCKKD
+1749 LRSLTNLSQGKKD
-1762 SEPEK
+1762 CETEGNL
-1767 SVDHTNETDLQP
+1767 VQTNENDSQQTCTAQ
-1779 TSVASLEEGQRKI
+1779 LEEGTTFGQKKI
-1792 KLKNTAKISS
+1792 KIKNTSKSAP
-1802 KKGPA
+1802 KKGTS

-1812 SKKIILHEELVGLS
+1812 NKKIILHEELVGLS

-1839 LLRPELMVDFE
+1839 LLRPEFMVDFE
-1850 TKLSIMKLCARLTKD
+1850 TKISIMKLCARLTKD
-1865 YENAKAFV
+1865 YENAKAFY
-1873 KNGGVSLLLKMR
+1873 KNGGISLLLKMR
-1885 QTCGMMGF
+1885 QACGMMEF

-1911 QEAIERIL
+1911 QDSIERIL
-1919 VARSSATVPVGH
+1919 ITRSSPTVPVGH
-1931 RDLVYLFTQVSSAV
+1931 RDLVYFLTQVSSAV
-1945 ARHPTIFLTAAKQS
+1945 ARHPKIFLLAAKES
-1959 LQADNAMSS
+1959 LQADNALSS
-1968 NFPMDESRFLVKS
+1968 NFPIDESRFLIKS
-1981 QTHNKSID
+1981 QAQNKPGDLINNTILKID
-1989 TFPSTFPKPNEE
+1989 DA
-2001 SSEETV
+2001 SEETV
-2007 KELLRAIVQ
+2007 KDILRAIIQ
-2016 PCIHYGGVSTTE
+2016 PCIHYGGLSIDE
-2028 DQDDCMTK
+2028 YDGSIGK
-2036 MQESP
+2036 MGESSP
-2041 SVQLDKSQ
+2041 TQVDKTQPKS
-2049 LKPSSSKKCTDSVD
+2049 SSSKKYTEN
-2063 INPCCCSWHIP
+2063 IETNPCCCSWHIP

-2102 SLVPKIIV
+2102 CLVPKIIM
-2110 EYTYTPTDSPLIT
+2110 EYIYVPSDSSLIKKPQT
-2123 KSQSCVSFILDNFLP
+2123 CISFILDNFLP
-2138 ITKRQQDPE
+2138 ITNRQQDPE

-2155 LSSLSDCASQPPVQ
+2155 LSSLSDCVSQPIVQ

-2175 VHEAIVRTLTEP
+2175 LHEAIVRTLTEP
-2187 NYTEKHI
+2187 SYTEKHV

-2215 VHLQRNNMY
+2215 LHLQRNNMY
-2224 RILLRH
+2224 RILLKQ
-2230 GVMTDLAKL
+2230 GIMTDLAKL

-2253 FHSTLRPME
+2253 VHSTLRPME

-2269 TPGTLSSRRIFF
+2269 TPGTLSSRKIFF
-2281 GTPPNGGNAVVNR
+2281 GTPPNGNNSVVNR

-2300 TSRTANDSSG
+2300 TSRISNENAG
-2310 SVGSEHVLRD
+2310 PVGSEHVLRD

-2342 FLDSEDPTNSMATGH
+2342 FLDSEDPINSMATGN
-2357 DETEDSDRESHL
+2357 DDATENVRESQL
-2369 LTSTN
+2369 LASTN

-2389 QNGNVAFLGRSS
+2389 QNGHVAFLGRSS
-2401 DSNNGPSD
+2401 DSNNGPAD
-2409 GNRMDTRINRSDAN
+2409 GNRMDSRSNRSDGN
-2423 QVGNTEG
+2423 QVVNTENG
-2430 GVSGGSDGASTSS
+2430 ANGGSDGASTSS

-2474 NERNDEDEDEDDDE
+2474 NERNDEDEDDDEEE

-2537 SGRSGEQAVNGS
+2537 SGRSGEQVVNGS
-2549 DADDETS
+2549 DADDEVS
-2556 EVSGRSGEQVVNVSN
+2556 EVRGGICEQVNNGDNNLNAENTIVNSPV
-2571 ILNVENRILN
+2571 IREARVE
-2581 SLESREPRV
+2581 S
-2590 GRQNDILLSEP
+2590 QNDMLLLSEP
-2601 VSRGSGQLSAGA
+2601 VTRSNVQPSPNAVSNIVQESFAD
-2613 PNNLVTPSFA
+2613 NNL
-2623 ENNVTNREESS
+2623 TNTDESS

-2649 SIRGD
+2649 PTRTD
-2654 TNYTMNTELRSIS
+2654 LNFVVNTEMGNTS
-2667 TTNQERNQTN
+2667 TTNHERSQNNTN
-2677 TTVYVGSVN
+2677 TVYVGSTN
-2686 NVNQTTSIGGFIQ
+2686 NQTTTIGSLIQ

-2740 WLEEAKHLDLESQTD
+2740 WLEESKHLDLESQTD
-2755 ACLYV
+2755 TCLYV
-2760 AHLLIPFLIRS
+2760 AHLLIPFLIRA
-2771 FKDAQRAK
+2771 FKDNQK
-2779 TTEQPVSTTTY
+2779 TKSIDQPLSTTTY

-2805 STNSSSGPSNTSSAN
+2805 TTNSNSGSENTSSAN
-2820 ETTTERNEN
+2820 ENITERNEN
-2829 TALSTDVPDIQDQH
+2829 TAISTDILEQQG
-2843 DQISNDDVGELEY
+2843 QISNDDGGEVEY

-2869 EDENIQDVE
+2869 EEETLEDVE
-2878 DDFEGRQDEGNA
+2878 DDFEDEQDEN
-2890 NLNPT
+2890 NSNINPT
-2895 VLSEDVNSAFDTQL
+2895 NLREEINAAFDIPL
-2909 GDEMPS
+2909 GNEMH
-2915 ELDQQTSENMD
+2915 TSLEPTNTENID
-2926 NLVSQ
+2926 NLMTE
-2931 ASELFSAIES
+2931 ASELFTTNES
-2941 VDISSDNIV
+2941 VEIATDNIV
-2950 LEDIEDVAVSNR
+2950 PRVISVMGTPNQELAAPTAEEYHSENVETVSEDA
-2962 EVDVPSIEEQSTDDP
+2962 PSE
-2977 STATSSIAPPSAMNA
+2977 MNA

-3074 EQQRQAASTA
+3074 EQQRQAASAA
-3084 NPDDPVDTA
+3084 NPEDPVDTA
-3093 AFFQNLPESLRQ
+3093 AFFQNLPETLRR

-3133 WESRNGPNVD
+3133 WESRNGSNID

-3158 TDDSRWHSNSIWYEA
+3158 TDDSRWHSNYDTIWYEA
-3173 HGAQQAQHHQH
+3173 ERTQQSQHHQH

-3242 LCYHASTRSWII
+3242 LCYHAPTRAWII
-3254 NALISIIQKTS
+3254 QSLISIIQKTNEDKTNES
-3265 EEKAP
+3265 
-3270 DSELSIVKP
+3270 DGFIVKP
-3279 HWLNLR
+3279 NWLKLR
-3285 VDAAFGYKSNVFIIN
+3285 IDAAFGYKSNVFIIN
-3300 EIQQKSIDHNS
+3300 EITQKNIEGNS
-3311 ASSYNISINPQ
+3311 TSNYNISINPQ

-3349 KHDQKKKPE
+3349 KQDQKRKIDPG
-3358 PATESNENCR
+3358 TESNENNR
-3368 NASGSSGISSG
+3368 NMSISSG
-3379 NITEADRDVPIIE
+3379 FSGNTSEVNRESLIME
-3392 SNMQRNCFSNV
+3392 SNMQRNSSLNIT
-3403 GKPAQKTSD
+3403 KPSQKTSD
-3412 IKLDE
+3412 FKLDE
-3417 GPSTSKAAAIRGQK
+3417 GPSTSKAAANRGQK
-3431 NSSTGAKSK
+3431 NYSSGVKSK
-3440 HGKKISYNT
+3440 HHKKTTYNT
-3449 NSKQFWDVL
+3449 NGKQFWDVI
-3458 LKIDLHTPQ
+3458 LKIDLLTPQ
-3467 RLMNMQDFP
+3467 RLSNTQDFP

-3481 RWEWEEPNQDFQSF
+3481 RWEWEEPNVEFQSF
-3495 NDTPFSKLLE
+3495 NDTQFSKLLE

-3520 MLVKLLASLSSELP
+3520 MLIKLLASLSGELP
-3534 KESDLEENKLSHKTF
+3534 KESDLDDSKLNNKPSDAEEKGQSAT
-3549 EVDESYN
+3549 
-3556 GIVTNVESKPK
+3556 TNVESKQK
-3567 EESPTST
+3567 EEYYINT
-3574 EAKQY
+3574 ETKLY
-3579 CVGYRVKNKLYSKNF
+3579 TTGYRGKSKLYSRNF

-3622 NLSQCSQ
+3622 NLSQCSH
-3629 ASNAMFMEYLCSA
+3629 ASNAIFLEYLSSA

-3665 VHNKLEKDTKC
+3665 VLNKVDKETKC
-3676 DATHSKVVLE
+3676 GVTIQNKGVLE
-3686 GVMQNRF
+3686 GIMQDRF

-3704 KFKPSCELQLP
+3704 NFKPSCELQLP

-3742 IFYSEDS
+3742 VFYSEDS
-3749 IVMDCTNKMPTLS
+3749 VGLDPANKKPTLS
-3762 QIISLQDLW
+3762 QIICLQDLW
-3771 NTLSECLIALEE
+3771 NTLSECLVALEE

-3805 TNKKNENKT
+3805 TNKKNEKKLA
-3814 GSNSESQGPILD
+3814 SNI
-3826 AIDETNVNTRPAT
+3826 ETQNST
-3839 LSVNSSDNSDTT
+3839 LEVI
-3851 EIQSESADPIRKWSM
+3851 EE
-3866 RANPPEVQQKLDKEN
+3866 ANPSQSVLTLNNTDRTDSTDTQGSSGSFEFLENVRKSCIRTNPLEVQQRLDKEN
-3881 FLLFAEKH
+3881 FLRFAEKH

-3919 DFDVKRKYFQTELE
+3919 DFDVKRKFFQTELE

-4114 DLIPNGRNIAVN
+4114 DLIPNGRNIAVT

-4178 SGLPDIDIEDLRANT
+4178 SGLPDIDIEDLRTNA

>member
-1 MKVDASKLKKS
+1 MKVDTSKLKKS

-17 PECRLLIDQLTKCRC
+17 PECRLLIDLLSKCRS
-32 KGDLSRFLETINV
+32 KSDITRFLETITV

-76 NEFMLYC
+76 NEFMLFC
-83 DLKFSQEDVRLLL
+83 DIKFSKEDVRLLL

-196 LSIEYSDENGQVVLL
+196 LSIEYADENGQVVLL

-250 IRLVSGFKDQ
+250 IRLVSGFRDQ

-278 YSNALQDNVEKI
+278 YSNALQDNVERI

-364 TSLTHE
+364 TSLTNE

-435 LITNIDISKFHQ
+435 LITNIDIVKFHQ
-447 SNGLNIFI
+447 CNGLNIFI

-464 CRDALVNLEGKTDS
+464 CREFLSNKEKKAEFVDNLEQTS
-478 VDNIEQMTNDIFSE
+478 NVD

-499 QPETF
+499 QSETF
-504 EDNTVCMRRS
+504 EDNAAYNKRS
-514 ELQGGSRIDNRI
+514 EMEK
-526 SSETFS
+526 SSS
-532 AQLSVNEL
+532 QSPIL
-540 DGKKLACVTQRAA
+540 DQEGRKLACVTQRAA

-566 QDHAHFNG
+566 QDHSHYYG

-579 ESSLPKSLQHIISNA
+579 ETSLPKSLQHIVMNA

-601 FLLAT
+601 YLLAT
-606 DVVTVYVFNEPSLL
+606 DVVTVYIFNEPSLL
-620 SSLQETGLT
+620 SSLQETTLT
-629 NVILRSLLQKEV
+629 NAIFRSLLHKQV

-732 HELVRFG
+732 HELVRYG
-739 SDSKYICWRAHKDNS
+739 SDSRYICWRAHKDNS
-754 SSVANTINPSNQQSA
+754 NSTANTSTANNQQSPV
-769 NTDGTLEIRCNEN
+769 TDGALELRCNEN

-802 QRQNRA
+802 QQQQRQSR

-849 HCREFVV
+849 HCREFVA

-869 ANLPIDSPVST
+869 PNLPIDSPVST
-880 TAQAVANVCKSI
+880 TAQAVANVCKSV

-926 GGSILLHELI
+926 GGSILLRELM

-974 SSDMRVTL
+974 SSDMRLTL
-982 LSRWGKNSGTG
+982 LNRWGNNSGTG

-1021 MSESGLYEASLT
+1021 ISETGLYDSSFG
-1033 EQTSDAE
+1033 EQTADVE
-1040 KEESTPKM
+1040 KEDSTIK
-1048 EKLSSIK
+1048 KLSSIK
-1055 SKMKADDQ
+1055 FKVKTDDQ

-1106 SATSTNNKIPTADA
+1106 SANNANNKIPPADA

-1133 GFSHEDNVSKP
+1133 GFSHEDNASKP

-1196 SLDNNPNSFGFAHCL
+1196 SLDNSSNNFGFDGCL
-1211 ELGNILQNAP
+1211 LLDNILQNAP
-1221 SDTNEYPVGTGEFI
+1221 SDSNEYPTGTGEFI

-1256 TLSAKG
+1256 ALSTKG
-1262 AHNSETIDFEPIFY
+1262 SQSTDAIDFEPIFY
-1276 LIQMHQLAMHVVRRI
+1276 LVQMHQLAMHVVRRI
-1291 WKRKPILNYGV
+1291 WKRKPIPNYGV

-1312 KHIIKSYNMICSR
+1312 KHIIKSYNMICNK
-1325 YKSRIDEIQN
+1325 YKARLDEIQN
-1335 ADKLLEQRKKS
+1335 ADKLLDQRKKS
-1346 TKSSDEAYLNASHF
+1346 AKTADEGYLNANHF

-1397 TTETQTIE
+1397 TGETQNIQSV
-1405 SISMPQSQSSGAD
+1405 SIPLTSLPAGND
-1418 MDIDVDSAST
+1418 MDIDIDSAST
-1428 SGSNSNRTNVT
+1428 STSASASTSNRTNEP
-1439 KVNSK
+1439 KCNAK
-1444 YKQYGSFRDVGLL
+1444 NKQSGSFSDVEPL
-1457 PSDIFNQFCN
+1457 PNEIFNQFCN

-1481 ETVNTGTQLL
+1481 ETVNTGTELL
-1491 SALYRQNNQQNKRE
+1491 SALYRQNNHQNKRE
-1505 FMMNLVK
+1505 FMVNLVN

-1517 MDEIINIIRNEKV
+1517 MEQIINIIKNEKI
-1530 TNTSQLENIFF
+1530 TKTPQSENMLF
-1541 GEISTKLLI
+1541 EVVSSKLLI

-1563 SDIRREFCA
+1563 SDIRKEFCA
-1572 IVSQEKSMHVMVNL
+1572 MISQEKSMHVIVNL

-1595 EQTLV
+1595 EQTLI

-1615 FIDAIDNVCIILQRR
+1615 FIDAIDNVCVILQRR

-1653 YTESNNNLIK
+1653 YTESNNNLLK
-1663 NAFALGEKSQAINIG
+1663 TAFAMGEKSQVINIG
-1678 RQRYTVNFNCM
+1678 RQRYTVNFNYM
-1689 TQVSEASGS
+1689 TQVSEASGT
-1698 HRPVLPDL
+1698 HRSVLPDL
-1706 KISEAICSL
+1706 KISEAICAL
-1715 KNGNANTKTESIL
+1715 RNGNPNTKTDSIL
-1728 TRCIRSKNGG
+1728 TRSIRSKPGSD
-1738 EGVIYKDELVC
+1738 GVIYKDEVIC
-1749 LRSLTNLSYCKKD
+1749 LRSLTNVSQGKK
-1762 SEPEK
+1762 ENENEN
-1767 SVDHTNETDLQP
+1767 TELTAETDMQH
-1779 TSVASLEEGQRKI
+1779 TCTTVVEEGTSFGQKKI
-1792 KLKNTAKISS
+1792 KLKSSIKPSS
-1802 KKGPA
+1802 KKSASGL
-1807 GFSKH
+1807 SKH
-1812 SKKIILHEELVGLS
+1812 SKKIVLHEELVGLS

-1839 LLRPELMVDFE
+1839 LLQPEIMIDFE

-1865 YENAKAFV
+1865 YENAKAFYE
-1873 KNGGVSLLLKMR
+1873 NGGISLLLKMR
-1885 QTCGMMGF
+1885 QSCGMMEF

-1911 QEAIERIL
+1911 QDSIERIL
-1919 VARSSATVPVGH
+1919 TTRSALTVPVGH
-1931 RDLVYLFTQVSSAV
+1931 RDLVYFLTQVSSAV
-1945 ARHPTIFLTAAKQS
+1945 ARHPTIFLMAAKQS
-1959 LQADNAMSS
+1959 LQADHALSS
-1968 NFPMDESRFLVKS
+1968 NFPLDESRFLIKS
-1981 QTHNKSID
+1981 QTTNKSSETLVSGISKFD
-1989 TFPSTFPKPNEE
+1989 DA
-2001 SSEETV
+2001 SEETV
-2007 KELLRAIVQ
+2007 EDLLRAIVQ
-2016 PCIHYGGVSTTE
+2016 PCVHYGGLPSSEDHGDCNISVDGTSLTT
-2028 DQDDCMTK
+2028 QA
-2036 MQESP
+2036 
-2041 SVQLDKSQ
+2041 DKTQ
-2049 LKPSSSKKCTDSVD
+2049 VKPSSSKKCTENLD

-2088 TLLKILADAVRSYQ
+2088 TLLKILSDAVRSYQ
-2102 SLVPKIIV
+2102 CLVPRIII
-2110 EYTYTPTDSPLIT
+2110 EYTYTPADSPLIT
-2123 KSQSCVSFILDNFLP
+2123 KPQSCISFILDHFLP

-2155 LSSLSDCASQPPVQ
+2155 LSSLSDCVSQPTVQ

-2175 VHEAIVRTLTEP
+2175 LHDAIVRTLTEP
-2187 NYTEKHI
+2187 NYTEKHV
-2194 RLQVLIGLIPIMIES
+2194 RLQVLISLIPVMVES
-2209 PMLSNK
+2209 PMLSSK
-2215 VHLQRNNMY
+2215 VHMQRNNMY
-2224 RILLRH
+2224 RILLRQ
-2230 GVMTDLAKL
+2230 GIMTDLSKL
-2239 AQYKDLSNSNTLTT
+2239 AQYKDLSNSNTLVTV
-2253 FHSTLRPME
+2253 HSTLRPME

-2269 TPGTLSSRRIFF
+2269 TPGALSSRRIFF
-2281 GTPPNGGNAVVNR
+2281 GTPPTGSSAVVNR

-2300 TSRTANDSSG
+2300 TSRTSNENTG
-2310 SVGSEHVLRD
+2310 SVGGEHVLRD

-2334 FILNGEDI
+2334 FILNSEDI
-2342 FLDSEDPTNSMATGH
+2342 FLDSEDPSNSMATGN
-2357 DETEDSDRESHL
+2357 DDNEDNVRESHL
-2369 LTSTN
+2369 LASSN

-2389 QNGNVAFLGRSS
+2389 QNGHVAFLGRSS
-2401 DSNNGPSD
+2401 DSNNGPTE
-2409 GNRMDTRINRSDAN
+2409 GNRIDTRNNRSDSN
-2423 QVGNTEG
+2423 QGANTEN
-2430 GVSGGSDGASTSS
+2430 GVNGGSDGASTSS

-2474 NERNDEDEDEDDDE
+2474 NDRNDDDDDDEEDE
-2488 DGNEEDVEDH
+2488 DGNEEDAEDH

-2537 SGRSGEQAVNGS
+2537 SGRSGEQVVNGS

-2556 EVSGRSGEQVVNVSN
+2556 EVTSRISEQVVNTASNITTENRNMNSSENREAHADIPSN
-2571 ILNVENRILN
+2571 IL
-2581 SLESREPRV
+2581 
-2590 GRQNDILLSEP
+2590 LLSEP
-2601 VSRGSGQLSAGA
+2601 VARSNNTQSSSDATNNISA
-2613 PNNLVTPSFA
+2613 PTFA
-2623 ENNVTNREESS
+2623 ENNATSREESS
-2634 VRTNP
+2634 GRTNP
-2639 SSVWVAPRLG
+2639 SSVWIAPRLG
-2649 SIRGD
+2649 STRSDINYA
-2654 TNYTMNTELRSIS
+2654 TNAESGSTS
-2667 TTNQERNQTN
+2667 TTNHERIQNN
-2677 TTVYVGSVN
+2677 ATTVFVGSTN
-2686 NVNQTTSIGGFIQ
+2686 NSFIQ

-2740 WLEEAKHLDLESQTD
+2740 WLEESKHLDLESQTD

-2760 AHLLIPFLIRS
+2760 AHLLIPFLIKV
-2771 FKDAQRAK
+2771 FKEGQKVK
-2779 TTEQPVSTTTY
+2779 TTDQSVSTNTY

-2805 STNSSSGPSNTSSAN
+2805 AANTNGGSGNASSAN
-2820 ETTTERNEN
+2820 ETAAETVTERDEN
-2829 TALSTDVPDIQDQH
+2829 TAISSEIQEQQ
-2843 DQISNDDVGELEY
+2843 DQISNDDAGDAEY

-2869 EDENIQDVE
+2869 EDENIPDVE
-2878 DDFEGRQDEGNA
+2878 DDC
-2890 NLNPT
+2890 
-2895 VLSEDVNSAFDTQL
+2895 EDVQDDNNAQQPTDLREVNTAFDIQL
-2909 GDEMPS
+2909 DNEMQTGLEQPS
-2915 ELDQQTSENMD
+2915 TEDIDS
-2926 NLVSQ
+2926 LVSH
-2931 ASELFSAIES
+2931 ASQLYATNAS
-2941 VDISSDNIV
+2941 VEMTSDNIV
-2950 LEDIEDVAVSNR
+2950 LEDIEEVPAVSQEPVVPAVETVEQQSEEVAGAVAVS
-2962 EVDVPSIEEQSTDDP
+2962 ET
-2977 STATSSIAPPSAMNA
+2977 PPTTMNA

-3074 EQQRQAASTA
+3074 EQQRQAASAA

-3133 WESRNGPNVD
+3133 WESRNGPSAD

-3173 HGAQQAQHHQH
+3173 HGNQQPQHHQH

-3242 LCYHASTRSWII
+3242 LCYHAPTRTWII
-3254 NALISIIQKTS
+3254 NALISIIQKTN
-3265 EEKAP
+3265 EENVKES
-3270 DSELSIVKP
+3270 DQSIIKP
-3279 HWLNLR
+3279 NWLKLR

-3300 EIQQKSIDHNS
+3300 ETQPNAIDYNS
-3311 ASSYNISINPQ
+3311 TSNFNISINPQ

-3349 KHDQKKKPE
+3349 KPDPKKKTDLAE
-3358 PATESNENCR
+3358 THDNSR
-3368 NASGSSGISSG
+3368 NLSMSGGISTG
-3379 NITEADRDVPIIE
+3379 NTTDMDITNSLLNI
-3392 SNMQRNCFSNV
+3392 N
-3403 GKPAQKTSD
+3403 KPAQKSSD
-3412 IKLDE
+3412 LKLDE
-3417 GPSTSKAAAIRGQK
+3417 GPSTSKAAANRGQK
-3431 NSSTGAKSK
+3431 NNSFGAKSK
-3440 HGKKISYNT
+3440 HAKKIAYNT
-3449 NSKQFWDVL
+3449 NGKHFWDVL
-3458 LKIDLHTPQ
+3458 LKIDLLTPQ
-3467 RLMNMQDFP
+3467 RIANMQDFP
-3476 LISYP
+3476 ITSYP
-3481 RWEWEEPNQDFQSF
+3481 RWEWEEPNTDFQSF

-3520 MLVKLLASLSSELP
+3520 MLVKLLASLSGELP
-3534 KESDLEENKLSHKTF
+3534 KESEL
-3549 EVDESYN
+3549 DESKLN
-3556 GIVTNVESKPK
+3556 NKFSDIDENSQGNTTTNLESNQKDESATNVETKLYA
-3567 EESPTST
+3567 T
-3574 EAKQY
+3574 
-3579 CVGYRVKNKLYSKNF
+3579 GYRIKNKLYSKNF

-3622 NLSQCSQ
+3622 NLSQCSH
-3629 ASNAMFMEYLCSA
+3629 ASNAIFLEYLSSA

-3660 IRSYK
+3660 IHSYK
-3665 VHNKLEKDTKC
+3665 IVHNKLDTDTKC
-3676 DATHSKVVLE
+3676 GTASPNKSVLE
-3686 GVMQNRF
+3686 GIMQDRF
-3693 TSENVIISAPS
+3693 TSENVIISAPTN
-3704 KFKPSCELQLP
+3704 FKPSCELQLP

-3742 IFYSEDS
+3742 IFYSDDS
-3749 IVMDCTNKMPTLS
+3749 VIIDSANKKPTLS

-3771 NTLSECLIALEE
+3771 NTLSDCLVALEE

-3805 TNKKNENKT
+3805 TNKKNETKT
-3814 GSNSESQGPILD
+3814 PANNEIQNSTLD
-3826 AIDETNVNTRPAT
+3826 VIDEASINTNPSSANTG
-3839 LSVNSSDNSDTT
+3839 N
-3851 EIQSESADPIRKWSM
+3851 SADTSDVQVQPSSGEFAENIRKSGI
-3866 RANPPEVQQKLDKEN
+3866 RANPLEVQQRLDKEN

-4114 DLIPNGRNIAVN
+4114 DLIPNGRNIAVT

>member
-1 MKVDASKLKKS
+1 MKVDTSKMKKS

-17 PECRLLIDQLTKCRC
+17 PECRLLIDQLTKCRS
-32 KGDLSRFLETINV
+32 KVDISRFLETVTV

-83 DLKFSQEDVRLLL
+83 DLKFSKEDVRLLL

-237 NPSEAVKMRIAHR
+237 NPSETVKMRIAHR

-278 YSNALQDNVEKI
+278 YSNALQDNVERI

-338 RLSKIIQYTGAER
+338 RLAKIIQYTGAER

-364 TSLTHE
+364 ISLTNE

-447 SNGLNIFI
+447 CNGLNIFI

-464 CRDALVNLEGKTDS
+464 CRDALDNLEIKVESID
-478 VDNIEQMTNDIFSE
+478 DMEQISND

-499 QPETF
+499 PPETF
-504 EDNTVCMRRS
+504 EDNEAYVGRS
-514 ELQGGSRIDNRI
+514 ELQRDTRKYSRLLN
-526 SSETFS
+526 EKS
-532 AQLSVNEL
+532 ASQSPVTEQ
-540 DGKKLACVTQRAA
+540 DGKKMACVTQRAA

-629 NVILRSLLQKEV
+629 NIILRSLLQKEV

-732 HELVRFG
+732 HDLVRFG
-739 SDSKYICWRAHKDNS
+739 SDAKYVCWRAHKDNS
-754 SSVANTINPSNQQSA
+754 SSIANTINPTNQQTPS
-769 NTDGTLEIRCNEN
+769 NENTLELRCNEN

-802 QRQNRA
+802 QHRQNRN
-808 TIEQQVQ
+808 IEQQVQ
-815 VRSNHEREAIPLI
+815 IRLNHEREAIPLI

-849 HCREFVV
+849 HCREFVM

-869 ANLPIDSPVST
+869 PNLPIDSPVST

-911 IIDNLKPLILNFNFP
+911 ITNNLQPLISNFNFP
-926 GGSILLHELI
+926 GESILLRELM

-974 SSDMRVTL
+974 SSEMRLTL
-982 LSRWGKNSGTG
+982 LSRWGNNSGTG

-1021 MSESGLYEASLT
+1021 INETGLYD
-1033 EQTSDAE
+1033 TSIPEPTVGADKDDLAM
-1040 KEESTPKM
+1040 K
-1048 EKLSSIK
+1048 KLSSIK
-1055 SKMKADDQ
+1055 FKIKADDQ

-1098 RQRRSNDY
+1098 RQRRNNDY
-1106 SATSTNNKIPTADA
+1106 STNTVNSKIPTADA

-1133 GFSHEDNVSKP
+1133 GFSHENNVTKP

-1182 NGLRAFFDMFYWAL
+1182 NGLGAFFDMFYWAL
-1196 SLDNNPNSFGFAHCL
+1196 SLDNSSNTFGFENCL
-1211 ELGNILQNAP
+1211 LLNNILQNIP
-1221 SDTNEYPVGTGEFI
+1221 SDTNEYPAGTGEFI

-1256 TLSAKG
+1256 ALSTKG
-1262 AHNSETIDFEPIFY
+1262 SHSSDTIDFEPIFY

-1291 WKRKPILNYGV
+1291 WKRKPIPNYGV

-1312 KHIIKSYNMICSR
+1312 KHIIKSHNMISNR
-1325 YKSRIDEIQN
+1325 YKARLDEIQN
-1335 ADKLLEQRKKS
+1335 ADKLLKQRKK
-1346 TKSSDEAYLNASHF
+1346 TEKSSEEGFLNANHF

-1365 MGFGQQHVLDALR
+1365 MGFGPQHVMDALR
-1378 STRSLEQATEFL
+1378 NTRSLEQATEFL

-1397 TTETQTIE
+1397 TTEIQNTQ
-1405 SISMPQSQSSGAD
+1405 SISNQLNCQQGGTD
-1418 MDIDVDSAST
+1418 MDIDTDSAST
-1428 SGSNSNRTNVT
+1428 SGFNRTSDT
-1439 KVNSK
+1439 KGNLK
-1444 YKQYGSFRDVGLL
+1444 FKQYGGFHNVQIV
-1457 PSDIFNQFCN
+1457 PNEIFNQFCN
-1467 EVFERVFAFMEYLP
+1467 DVFERVFAFMEYLP
-1481 ETVNTGTQLL
+1481 ETVNTGTELL

-1505 FMMNLVK
+1505 FIMNLVN

-1517 MDEIINIIRNEKV
+1517 MEQITNVIKNEKIM
-1530 TNTSQLENIFF
+1530 NTSELENIFF

-1563 SDIRREFCA
+1563 SDIRKEFCA
-1572 IVSQEKSMHVMVNL
+1572 IVSHEKFMHIIVNL
-1586 LYETEALLK
+1586 LYETEALLN
-1595 EQTLV
+1595 EQTLI

-1615 FIDAIDNVCIILQRR
+1615 FVDAIDNVCIILQRR
-1630 ENMRAVCSDKW
+1630 ENMRAVCTDKW

-1653 YTESNNNLIK
+1653 YTETNNNLLK
-1663 NAFALGEKSQAINIG
+1663 NAFAMGEKSQVIHIG
-1678 RQRYTVNFNCM
+1678 RQRYTVNFNYM

-1698 HRPVLPDL
+1698 HRSVLPDL
-1706 KISEAICSL
+1706 KISEAISSL
-1715 KNGNANTKTESIL
+1715 KNGNTNIKTDSIL
-1728 TRCIRSKNGG
+1728 TRSVRSKPCG
-1738 EGVIYKDELVC
+1738 EGVIYKDELIC
-1749 LRSLTNLSYCKKD
+1749 LRSLTGLSQAKKD
-1762 SEPEK
+1762 CDNEENI
-1767 SVDHTNETDLQP
+1767 VQTNEKDSTCATQLQECTP
-1779 TSVASLEEGQRKI
+1779 LGQK
-1792 KLKNTAKISS
+1792 KMKVKNTTKSTT
-1802 KKGPA
+1802 KKGTS

-1812 SKKIILHEELVGLS
+1812 NKKIILHEEKVGLS
-1826 RENCTDIIACLVH
+1826 RENCIDIIACLVH
-1839 LLRPELMVDFE
+1839 LLRPEFLVDFE
-1850 TKLSIMKLCARLTKD
+1850 TKISIMKLCARLTKD
-1865 YENAKAFV
+1865 YENAKAFY
-1873 KNGGVSLLLKMR
+1873 KNGGISLLLKMR
-1885 QTCGMMGF
+1885 QACGMMEF

-1900 IRHVLEAPSVL
+1900 IRHVLEAPSIL
-1911 QEAIERIL
+1911 QDSIERIL
-1919 VARSSATVPVGH
+1919 TIRSSPTVPVGH
-1931 RDLVYLFTQVSSAV
+1931 RDLVYFLTQVSSAV
-1945 ARHPTIFLTAAKQS
+1945 ARHPKIFLLAAKQS
-1959 LQADNAMSS
+1959 LQADNALSS
-1968 NFPMDESRFLVKS
+1968 NFPIDDSRFLIKC
-1981 QTHNKSID
+1981 QTQNKPSDTITNNALKID
-1989 TFPSTFPKPNEE
+1989 EA
-2001 SSEETV
+2001 SEETV
-2007 KELLRAIVQ
+2007 KDILRAIIQ
-2016 PCIHYGGVSTTE
+2016 PCEHYGGLSTT
-2028 DQDDCMTK
+2028 DDCDDSITGMGET
-2036 MQESP
+2036 SHI
-2041 SVQLDKSQ
+2041 QLDNSQ
-2049 LKPSSSKKCTDSVD
+2049 PKISSAKKHTENIDV
-2063 INPCCCSWHIP
+2063 NPCCCSWHIP

-2102 SLVPKIIV
+2102 CLVPKIII
-2110 EYTYTPTDSPLIT
+2110 EYVYMPSDSPLIKKPQT
-2123 KSQSCVSFILDNFLP
+2123 CISFILDHFLP

-2155 LSSLSDCASQPPVQ
+2155 LSSLSDCVSQPTVQ

-2175 VHEAIVRTLTEP
+2175 LHEAIVRTLTEP
-2187 NYTEKHI
+2187 SYTEKHV

-2209 PMLSNK
+2209 PMLSSK

-2224 RILLRH
+2224 RILLKQ
-2230 GVMTDLAKL
+2230 GIMTDLAKL

-2253 FHSTLRPME
+2253 VHSTLRPME

-2269 TPGTLSSRRIFF
+2269 TPGTLSSRKIFF
-2281 GTPPNGGNAVVNR
+2281 GTPPNGNNAIMNR
-2294 RLYPRL
+2294 RLYPRI
-2300 TSRTANDSSG
+2300 TSRISNENSG

-2342 FLDSEDPTNSMATGH
+2342 FLDSEEPTNSMSTSN
-2357 DETEDSDRESHL
+2357 EDTAENVRESQL
-2369 LTSTN
+2369 LASTN

-2389 QNGNVAFLGRSS
+2389 QNGHVAFLGRSS
-2401 DSNNGPSD
+2401 DSNNGPVD
-2409 GNRMDTRINRSDAN
+2409 GNRMDTRNNRSDGN
-2423 QVGNTEG
+2423 QVANTENG
-2430 GVSGGSDGASTSS
+2430 GNGGSDGASTSS
-2443 ELVAAVVDNST
+2443 ELVATVVDNST
-2454 SLLGEV
+2454 NLGDV

-2474 NERNDEDEDEDDDE
+2474 NERNDDDEDDDEDE

-2537 SGRSGEQAVNGS
+2537 SGRSGEQVVNGS
-2549 DADDETS
+2549 DADDEVS
-2556 EVSGRSGEQVVNVSN
+2556 EVSARISEQVTSADSN
-2571 ILNVENRILN
+2571 LNTENRMMN
-2581 SLESREPRV
+2581 SPEIRGARLEN
-2590 GRQNDILLSEP
+2590 QNDILLLSDQDNVQASSNV
-2601 VSRGSGQLSAGA
+2601 VSNMVDQSFAD
-2613 PNNLVTPSFA
+2613 NNL
-2623 ENNVTNREESS
+2623 TNAEESS

-2649 SIRGD
+2649 PTRAD
-2654 TNYTMNTELRSIS
+2654 LNFVTNTELESAS
-2667 TTNQERNQTN
+2667 TTNHERSQNN
-2677 TTVYVGSVN
+2677 TSTVYVGSTN
-2686 NVNQTTSIGGFIQ
+2686 SQTTPIGSLIQ

-2755 ACLYV
+2755 ACLYI
-2760 AHLLIPFLIRS
+2760 AHLLIPFLIRA
-2771 FKDAQRAK
+2771 FKDNQKAK
-2779 TTEQPVSTTTY
+2779 SIDQPISTTTY

-2805 STNSSSGPSNTSSAN
+2805 TTNLNSASENISSAN
-2820 ETTTERNEN
+2820 GNITERNEN
-2829 TALSTDVPDIQDQH
+2829 TALSTDIQEQQ
-2843 DQISNDDVGELEY
+2843 DQISNDGAGEVEY

-2869 EDENIQDVE
+2869 EGETLENVE
-2878 DDFEGRQDEGNA
+2878 DDFEDEQDESSSNT
-2890 NLNPT
+2890 NPT
-2895 VLSEDVNSAFDTQL
+2895 NLGEEMNTAFDIPPGFEMRTVLEPSNSENVDNIMTQASQHFTTNRPEDVT
-2909 GDEMPS
+2909 
-2915 ELDQQTSENMD
+2915 TENIEEED
-2926 NLVSQ
+2926 ITLVSAVNQELSVQ
-2931 ASELFSAIES
+2931 A
-2941 VDISSDNIV
+2941 VQDHRSD
-2950 LEDIEDVAVSNR
+2950 DIEAVS
-2962 EVDVPSIEEQSTDDP
+2962 EAAPSG
-2977 STATSSIAPPSAMNA
+2977 MNA

-3074 EQQRQAASTA
+3074 EQQRQAASAA

-3093 AFFQNLPESLRQ
+3093 AFFQNLPESLRR

-3133 WESRNGPNVD
+3133 WESRNGPNID

-3158 TDDSRWHSNSIWYEA
+3158 TDDSRWHSNYDTIWYEA
-3173 HGAQQAQHHQH
+3173 DRTQQSQHHQH

-3198 PIALLFMEDDNNM
+3198 PIALLFMEDDNNL

-3242 LCYHASTRSWII
+3242 LCYHAPTRSWII
-3254 NALISIIQKTS
+3254 QSLISIIQKTNEDKTNES
-3265 EEKAP
+3265 
-3270 DSELSIVKP
+3270 DGLIVKP
-3279 HWLNLR
+3279 NWLKLR
-3285 VDAAFGYKSNVFIIN
+3285 IDAAFGYKSNVFIIN
-3300 EIQQKSIDHNS
+3300 EITQKNIESNS
-3311 ASSYNISINPQ
+3311 TTKYNISINPQ

-3349 KHDQKKKPE
+3349 KHDQKRKTD
-3358 PATESNENCR
+3358 PATESKENNR
-3368 NASGSSGISSG
+3368 NMNISTG
-3379 NITEADRDVPIIE
+3379 NTSEVNREALIIE
-3392 SNMQRNCFSNV
+3392 SNMQRNSALNIT
-3403 GKPAQKTSD
+3403 KPSHKVSD
-3412 IKLDE
+3412 LKLDE
-3417 GPSTSKAAAIRGQK
+3417 GPSTSKAAANRGHK
-3431 NSSTGAKSK
+3431 NNIYGVKSK
-3440 HGKKISYNT
+3440 QLKKTTYNT
-3449 NSKQFWDVL
+3449 NTKQFWDVL
-3458 LKIDLHTPQ
+3458 LKIDLLTPQ
-3467 RLMNMQDFP
+3467 RLTNMQDFP
-3476 LISYP
+3476 LTSYP
-3481 RWEWEEPNQDFQSF
+3481 RWEWEEPNVEFQSF

-3520 MLVKLLASLSSELP
+3520 MLVKLLASLSGELP
-3534 KESDLEENKLSHKTF
+3534 KESDLDDSKLGNKPSDMEEKGKSTA
-3549 EVDESYN
+3549 
-3556 GIVTNVESKPK
+3556 TNVELKHRD
-3567 EESPTST
+3567 ESST
-3574 EAKQY
+3574 DAETKLY
-3579 CVGYRVKNKLYSKNF
+3579 TTGYRSKSKLYSKNF

-3622 NLSQCSQ
+3622 NLSQCSH
-3629 ASNAMFMEYLCSA
+3629 ASNAIFLEYLSSA

-3653 IQNLLDE
+3653 IQNLLEE

-3665 VHNKLEKDTKC
+3665 VQNKVDNETKC
-3676 DATHSKVVLE
+3676 ETAIQNKVVLE
-3686 GVMQNRF
+3686 GIMQDRF

-3704 KFKPSCELQLP
+3704 NFKPSCELQLP

-3742 IFYSEDS
+3742 IFYSEDP
-3749 IVMDCTNKMPTLS
+3749 VGMNPANKKPTLS

-3771 NTLSECLIALEE
+3771 NTLSECLVALEE

-3805 TNKKNENKT
+3805 TNKKNEKKNTSNLETQNSTLEVIEEANSNQAVLASDSTDKADST
-3814 GSNSESQGPILD
+3814 DIQDSIGSFEFLD
-3826 AIDETNVNTRPAT
+3826 N
-3839 LSVNSSDNSDTT
+3839 
-3851 EIQSESADPIRKWSM
+3851 IRKSCI
-3866 RANPPEVQQKLDKEN
+3866 RTNSLEVQQRLDKEN
-3881 FLLFAEKH
+3881 FLIFAEKH

-3919 DFDVKRKYFQTELE
+3919 DFDVKRKFFQTELE

-4114 DLIPNGRNIAVN
+4114 DLIPNGRNIAVT